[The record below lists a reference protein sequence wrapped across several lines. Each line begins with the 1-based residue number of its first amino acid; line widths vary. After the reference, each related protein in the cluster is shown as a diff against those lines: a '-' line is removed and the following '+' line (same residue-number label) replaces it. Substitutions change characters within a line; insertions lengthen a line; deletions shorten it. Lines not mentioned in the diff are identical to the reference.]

1 MRKKYSKNT
10 FYRGLCRAGANL
22 FVSCKGGNNVTVL
35 TILAQKTPPAEKITY
50 ETTTERPSSGRQWP
64 QKEKQRNPTE
74 IKATTCVNCS

>member
-35 TILAQKTPPAEKITY
+35 TILAQKTPPAETIDHISNY
-50 ETTTERPSSGRQWP
+50 HWTTFKWYRPWP
-64 QKEKQRNPTE
+64 QKEKQRNE
-74 IKATTCVNCS
+74 QMKACVNCF